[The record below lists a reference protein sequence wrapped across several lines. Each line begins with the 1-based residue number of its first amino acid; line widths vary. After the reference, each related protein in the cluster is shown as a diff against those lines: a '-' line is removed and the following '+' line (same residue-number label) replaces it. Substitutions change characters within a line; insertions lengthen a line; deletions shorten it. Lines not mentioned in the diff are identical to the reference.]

1 MGESEKVLSA
11 IGYKKQLKP
20 CHTHHLPNVQTI
32 VGIACLEGWLPK
44 GCIYI

>member
-20 CHTHHLPNVQTI
+20 CHTHHIQTI
-32 VGIACLEGWLPK
+32 VGIACLESWLPK